1 VTLRQLAAACEA
13 RLHGDGGAEATGITH
28 RSGDVRP
35 GAVFAALPGLKRHG
49 IDFVP
54 EVRELGAVAVLS
66 DRDPGGGA
74 WLEAARPRRAAALA
88 AWALAGAPHRRLRMV
103 GVTGTNGKS
112 TVVDLVGRIAA
123 AAGERPG
130 VFGTLAY
137 SLPHRSER
145 AARTTPEATDLAPLL
160 AELVEHG
167 GTLASMEVSSHAIA
181 LDRVA
186 GLEFD
191 VVAFTNLTR
200 DHLDFHR
207 DIEDY
212 FATKASLSASLRAK
226 PPGRRVIGADDPF
239 MARLLAERRPGDL
252 SFGLDAGCDVT
263 ARDVRLDVGGSR
275 FVMVTPAGEVDVA
288 LPLVG
293 RHNLRNALTAAG
305 CAVALAWPLD
315 AVAAGLAA
323 AEPVPGRLEPVD
335 AVLGLPVFV
344 DYAHTPDALEQVIRS
359 LREVSDRKL
368 IVVFG
373 CGGDRDRGKRAPMGE
388 IVGWLADVPIVTSDN
403 PRSEDPDAIIAQ
415 VMTGVRASGNPR
427 ALTIADR
434 REAIAAALSV
444 ADDRSV
450 VLIAGKG
457 HETEQVF
464 ADRTVPFDD
473 RVVVRELARRRRA

>member
-1 VTLRQLAAACEA
+1 
-13 RLHGDGGAEATGITH
+13 
-28 RSGDVRP
+28 
-35 GAVFAALPGLKRHG
+35 
-49 IDFVP
+49 
-54 EVRELGAVAVLS
+54 
-66 DRDPGGGA
+66 
-74 WLEAARPRRAAALA
+74 
-88 AWALAGAPHRRLRMV
+88 
-103 GVTGTNGKS
+103 
-112 TVVDLVGRIAA
+112 
-123 AAGERPG
+123 
-130 VFGTLAY
+130 
-137 SLPHRSER
+137 
-145 AARTTPEATDLAPLL
+145 
-160 AELVEHG
+160 
-167 GTLASMEVSSHAIA
+167 
-181 LDRVA
+181 
-186 GLEFD
+186 
-191 VVAFTNLTR
+191 
-200 DHLDFHR
+200 
-207 DIEDY
+207 
-212 FATKASLSASLRAK
+212 
-226 PPGRRVIGADDPF
+226 
-239 MARLLAERRPGDL
+239 
-252 SFGLDAGCDVT
+252 
-263 ARDVRLDVGGSR
+263 
-275 FVMVTPAGEVDVA
+275 
-288 LPLVG
+288 
-293 RHNLRNALTAAG
+293 
-305 CAVALAWPLD
+305 VALAWPLD